1 MALDLLQNIVLI
13 FALST
18 LVNFLFTKMKIPTI
32 LGYLFTGV
40 IVGPSLLGVIGMHDD
55 IEIIAEIG
63 VIMLMFGIG
72 LEFSLN
78 HLLRIRKIVF
88 VGGFLQFTFTVV
100 VTLFIARGYDIDWK
114 GALFIGFI
122 TALSSTAV
130 VLKILQER
138 SELTSN
144 YGRTVLGILI
154 FQDLLLIPL
163 LLFTP
168 ILGGAVADQTHQ
180 LLMLGLKAIFIVGL
194 IYVGN
199 RWLMPR
205 LLDVIAKTRNQEL
218 FMMSVLFICMAIAL
232 LTAELGMSL
241 AFGAFLA
248 GLMISDSQYSHN
260 VFGNLIPLKDL
271 FASFFY
277 ISIGIL
283 LDVNFVAENPGLVT
297 GTVLIVVFFKAITAS
312 GTAFLL
318 GHTFR
323 GTIMVGFALS
333 QVGEFSFILAKVGMD
348 YNLITDFIYQLF
360 LATAVISMALTPL
373 LMQVSRPIANLLL
386 KLPLPAKLVD
396 GIFPLPQIEIPE
408 IRDHLVFI
416 GKDSR
421 ALNLSVMA
429 KQLGLPYVSI
439 VFDPDSARKR
449 QLKGETIVYGDA
461 VNDPILLKAQ
471 VDKAD
476 MVVISIGNLITS
488 MVIIEKVRA
497 LNPHA
502 YIIVRAKKVEDIE
515 DLYKSGADKVIPE
528 EFETSIE
535 LFDRV
540 LSKLLIP
547 RREIDKVIGR
557 IRDDNYGI
565 FRDKEMRSDFPAL
578 KILANIEITALRLD
592 DESPVLGKSIVELQL
607 RNNYGLTIAALLRD
621 KELID
626 NPDPETIFTIGDIV
640 YLMGR
645 AEQIANA
652 TGVFVRSN
660 PSGENIID
668 N

>member
-88 VGGFLQFTFTVV
+88 IGGFLQFTFTVV

-114 GALFIGFI
+114 GALFVGFV

-168 ILGGAVADQTHQ
+168 ILGGDVGDQSHQ
-180 LLMLGLKAIFIVGL
+180 LLMLGVKAVFIVGL

-218 FMMSVLFICMAIAL
+218 FMMSVLFICMAVAL

-283 LDVNFVAENPGLVT
+283 LDVNFVAANPWLVA
-297 GTVLIVVFFKAITAS
+297 GTVLIVVFFKAITAA

-333 QVGEFSFILAKVGMD
+333 QVGEFSFILAKEGMD
-348 YNLITDFIYQLF
+348 YNLISTFIYQLF
-360 LATAVISMALTPL
+360 LATAVISMALTPI
-373 LMQVSRPIANLLL
+373 LMQVSRPIASLLL
-386 KLPLPAKLVD
+386 KLPLPVKLVD
-396 GIFPLPQIEIPE
+396 GIFPLPQVEIPE

-476 MVVISIGNLITS
+476 IVVISIGNLITS
-488 MVIIEKVRA
+488 MVIIEKVRTM
-497 LNPHA
+497 NPHA

-515 DLYKSGADKVIPE
+515 DLYNSGADKVLPE

-540 LSKLLIP
+540 LSKMLIP

-565 FRDKEMRSDFPAL
+565 FRDREIRSDFPAL

-592 DESPVLGKSIVELQL
+592 DQSPVLGKSIVELQL
-607 RNNYGLTIAALLRD
+607 RNQYGLTIAALLRD

-626 NPDPETIFTIGDIV
+626 NPDPETIFASGDIV

-652 TGVFVRSN
+652 TGVFVRSS
-660 PSGENIID
+660 PTGDNIID